1 MAVFPMFIELE
12 EEICLIIGGG
22 RVALR
27 KAETLL
33 DMGAY
38 IHIISCTFVPEIRAL
53 EAEGGLECHEVSEG
67 TLSAAVWLETHTKKE
82 GIGKAA
88 MLVCATSDLEL
99 NHQLA
104 LWGKKHRIP
113 VNSATS
119 GEDCDFYFP
128 SVVRRG
134 NLTVGVSTGGRTPA
148 LAHLVNQQIQETLP
162 DWYDVLEATG
172 KTARGQV
179 HRATEN
185 SLERR
190 VIMQK
195 VLKAALEDEGR
206 LTSEDIARVIQESR
220 TGSSDV

>member
-1 MAVFPMFIELE
+1 
-12 EEICLIIGGG
+12 
-22 RVALR
+22 
-27 KAETLL
+27 
-33 DMGAY
+33 MG
-38 IHIISCTFVPEIRAL
+38 E
-53 EAEGGLECHEVSEG
+53 
-67 TLSAAVWLETHTKKE
+67 
-82 GIGKAA
+82 
-88 MLVCATSDLEL
+88 
-99 NHQLA
+99 
-104 LWGKKHRIP
+104 KHRIP

-220 TGSSDV
+220 TGSGDV